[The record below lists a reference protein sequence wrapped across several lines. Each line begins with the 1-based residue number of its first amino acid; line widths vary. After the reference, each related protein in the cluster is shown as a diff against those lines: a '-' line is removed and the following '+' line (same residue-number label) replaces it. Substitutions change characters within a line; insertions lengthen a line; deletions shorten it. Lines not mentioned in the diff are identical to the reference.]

1 MTFRFNFL
9 SENINTE
16 DEVILV
22 DEVDDNSKLPH
33 EQTQNNNAS
42 KISSKLIPADEILI
56 TSLKDILPQS
66 LMIER
71 VYFSTK
77 EEMEQTFL
85 YKRLVTDVK
94 FQIAQEDV
102 LDETDQNSYS
112 SVKIIELTAE
122 NDLVQGVYEGG
133 LKTWECSLDLIRYLS
148 SIIKDIDLVDKK
160 VLELGCGSALPSIF
174 LLSNQQ
180 FLRIDF
186 QDYNEQ
192 VLKLVTIPNIL
203 VNTIFRSQTINS
215 FYNDDVAELNVS
227 NEEKCLEQVKF
238 SRFFKGDW
246 SRLLEVMNLQSNE
259 EKYDI
264 ILTSETI
271 YNSDSLP
278 KLYNVIKN
286 SLKRPN
292 GVAYI
297 AAKTI
302 YFGVGGGILAF
313 RHIIE
318 QENLFEISVVYT
330 VTEHVRREI
339 LKLSFLNSIS

>member
-16 DEVILV
+16 DEIVLV
-22 DEVDDNSKLPH
+22 DEVDDNIKLPR
-33 EQTQNNNAS
+33 EQTQNNES
-42 KISSKLIPADEILI
+42 ITSSKLIPADEILI

-71 VYFSTK
+71 VYFFTK
-77 EEMEQTFL
+77 EEMEQTVL

-102 LDETDQNSYS
+102 LDGTDQN

-133 LKTWECSLDLIRYLS
+133 LKTWECSLDLVRYLS

-203 VNTIFRSQTINS
+203 VNTILRSQNINLS
-215 FYNDDVAELNVS
+215 YDDDDDVAELDVF
-227 NEEKCLEQVKF
+227 NEEKCLEQLKF

-246 SRLLEVMNLQSNE
+246 SRLLEVMDLQSNE

-286 SLKRPN
+286 SLKRPS

-302 YFGVGGGILAF
+302 YFGVGGGILTF
-313 RHIIE
+313 RHIVE
-318 QENLFEISVVYT
+318 QENLFEINVVYT

-339 LKLSFLNSIS
+339 LKLSFLNSS